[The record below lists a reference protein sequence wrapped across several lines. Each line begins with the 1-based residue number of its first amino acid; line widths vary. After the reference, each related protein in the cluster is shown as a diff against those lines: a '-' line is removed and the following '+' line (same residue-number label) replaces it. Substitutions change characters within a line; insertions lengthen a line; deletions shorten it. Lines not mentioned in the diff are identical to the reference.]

1 MSRVKMLAM
10 ASGFVAG
17 GFLFLRCYQE
27 ESPFFRFSNS
37 LLWDWQWYE
46 VALLLSAIG
55 LVGVFPSAW
64 LRVTVSLGLGVYF
77 SAILEGLLEPGYHGH
92 FLVLPPWLVALVWGF
107 PMSFL
112 APLAGGAIGRR
123 LSRTRIPRSLYFA
136 LLAIGLGLGGSLPA
150 MDRAQRRRLE
160 TQELPAL
167 LKRIYEAEMAY
178 SAARSDKHFTCD
190 PTQLPAVAALNWRG
204 ERRFAMASRRYFV
217 QLDCSYVGPYG
228 FRVAAASYSSSP
240 HFSISIDETGE
251 LLAGPAFDAARQRRM
266 ERRDL
271 PAFLKRIYEAEMAYR
286 AIQPDKSFTCDVNDQ
301 LPAVRER
308 RWDPGWNRSDLY
320 IYYTDGRGYNVELH
334 CPGGPGAHQFQVT
347 ATPRPPDTSS
357 NFFLSIDQTG
367 ELVTVP
373 DRRSSEPIR
382 VDGGVQ
388 ARKLVKQTPPVYVGP
403 AEVICRGK
411 SGAVHLTA
419 IIGKDGAVREAHV
432 DRGDVV
438 CRPATLDAV
447 KYWVYAPTI
456 LNGRPVEVI
465 TQIEVK
471 K

>member
-150 MDRAQRRRLE
+150 IDRAQRRRLE
-160 TQELPAL
+160 RQAL
-167 LKRIYEAEMAY
+167 HLRPNAVAGG
-178 SAARSDKHFTCD
+178 SR
-190 PTQLPAVAALNWRG
+190 TQL
-204 ERRFAMASRRYFV
+204 
-217 QLDCSYVGPYG
+217 
-228 FRVAAASYSSSP
+228 
-240 HFSISIDETGE
+240 
-251 LLAGPAFDAARQRRM
+251 AR
-266 ERRDL
+266 
-271 PAFLKRIYEAEMAYR
+271 
-286 AIQPDKSFTCDVNDQ
+286 
-301 LPAVRER
+301 
-308 RWDPGWNRSDLY
+308 
-320 IYYTDGRGYNVELH
+320 
-334 CPGGPGAHQFQVT
+334 
-347 ATPRPPDTSS
+347 
-357 NFFLSIDQTG
+357 
-367 ELVTVP
+367 
-373 DRRSSEPIR
+373 
-382 VDGGVQ
+382 
-388 ARKLVKQTPPVYVGP
+388 
-403 AEVICRGK
+403 
-411 SGAVHLTA
+411 
-419 IIGKDGAVREAHV
+419 
-432 DRGDVV
+432 
-438 CRPATLDAV
+438 
-447 KYWVYAPTI
+447 
-456 LNGRPVEVI
+456 
-465 TQIEVK
+465 
-471 K
+471 